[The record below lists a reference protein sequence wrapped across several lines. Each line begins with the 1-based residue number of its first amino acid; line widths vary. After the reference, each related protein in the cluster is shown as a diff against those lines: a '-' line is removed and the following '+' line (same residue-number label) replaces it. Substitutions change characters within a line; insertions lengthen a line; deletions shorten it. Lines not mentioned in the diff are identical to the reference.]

1 MNVFSS
7 EDPVG
12 MVKRFEIGDKV
23 KVIEFIAT
31 MLDAPIETIG
41 DVGEVNAIDLDQ
53 GDYLYRVAFQNDPEG
68 WNYKENQL
76 EIVKGVYN

>member
-1 MNVFSS
+1 MES
-7 EDPVG
+7 E
-12 MVKRFEIGDKV
+12 MKFEIGDKV
-23 KVIEFIAT
+23 KVIEFIET

-53 GDYLYRVAFQNDPEG
+53 GKYLYHVTFQNDLRG

-76 EIVKGVYN
+76 EIVKGED

>member
-1 MNVFSS
+1 M
-7 EDPVG
+7 
-12 MVKRFEIGDKV
+12 KFEIGDKV
-23 KVIEFIAT
+23 KVIEFIET

-53 GDYLYRVAFQNDPEG
+53 GKYLYHVTFQNDLRG

-76 EIVKGVYN
+76 EIVKGED